1 MKISYNW
8 IKEYLNLDVSA
19 VDLAEKIERTS
30 VEVDSVVTPSDG
42 LKKIV
47 VGHVLS
53 VQAHPDSDHLH
64 ICEIDVGD
72 DEPSQIVC
80 GAPNIAAGQNVIV
93 ALPGSRIADNVKI
106 KRSKMRGVESDGM
119 VCALQE
125 IGFPEEVVPK
135 DYVDGIYVLPAD
147 VQPGAPV
154 FDLLGMND
162 SLIDLDVTPNRGDML
177 SLNGTLRDLAA
188 IYDQPVTLDTP
199 HVIEAGDAIDT
210 QLSLHVDD
218 SLAPQYRMRLVR
230 DIKIAPSPMWLQIH
244 LWNAGL
250 RPINNVVD
258 ITNYVMLKY
267 GQPLHA
273 FDYGKFSGQDVY
285 VRTAQAGETLTTLD
299 ENDHEL
305 DPSDI
310 VIADSQAPIALAG
323 VMGGLSTAISD
334 QTVTVAVEAAVFEH
348 DHIRKAAQR
357 HHLHTDASQRFERGV
372 NQAGV
377 QDALDAAARMLTE
390 LAAGTVQTG
399 TAVGSNH
406 QPEPAVISLTLTHV
420 NAVLGTELT
429 MDQVSHI
436 LETLGFTV
444 KVTGDELTV
453 TVPIR
458 RNDIHIP
465 ADLLEEIARIYGYDN
480 LPVTLPT
487 GRMTQGRL
495 TPAQRLMRAT
505 RKSLEGLGLNQAI
518 SYALTTEDK
527 AKMFLTHPDSQVTKL
542 AWPMSVDHAVL
553 RMNMVTGLLDDIA
566 YNTARKVKDVALYEQ
581 GRVFYRQDGQ
591 DRPAEEEHI
600 AGAITGQ
607 LVPAAW
613 NQPAQ
618 DVDFYQLKGIV
629 AAYLQDMAVKGDVT
643 YEPNTE
649 MPEMHPGRTAD
660 ILIHGHK
667 IGFMGQVHP
676 TIAKRFKIGATYV
689 FDLNLQAIIDM
700 PKQENQYDVISRY
713 PTITR
718 DIAMLVDDAVTNEQV
733 VALIERRGGAY
744 LQSVKLFDVYDG
756 MKVPKGKKSL
766 AYTLTYQDKHAT
778 LVDDAVTQAFEKV
791 TKRLQDELGA
801 EIR

>member
-8 IKEYLNLDVSA
+8 IKQYLDLDVSA

-30 VEVDSVVTPSDG
+30 VEVDSVVTPSAG

-53 VQAHPDSDHLH
+53 VKAHPDSDHLH
-64 ICEIDVGD
+64 ICQVDVGEA
-72 DEPSQIVC
+72 EPSQIVC
-80 GAPNIAAGQNVIV
+80 GAPNIAEGQNVIV

-106 KRSKMRGVESDGM
+106 KRSKMRGVESAGM
-119 VCALQE
+119 ICALQE
-125 IGFPEEVVPK
+125 IGFPEDVVPK
-135 DYVDGIYVLPAD
+135 AYVDGIYVLPAD
-147 VQPGAPV
+147 TTPGDPV
-154 FDLLGMND
+154 FDVLGMND

-199 HVIEAGDAIDT
+199 HVEETGAAVAN
-210 QLSLHVDD
+210 QLTVHVDD
-218 SLAPQYRMRLVR
+218 QLAPQYRMRLVK
-230 DIKIAPSPMWLQIH
+230 DIHIAPSPMWLQVR
-244 LWNAGL
+244 LWNAGI

-258 ITNYVMLKY
+258 VTNYIMLKY

-285 VRTAQAGETLTTLD
+285 VRTARAGEKLTTLD
-299 ENDHEL
+299 ENDHDL
-305 DPSDI
+305 DPMDI

-334 QTVTVAVEAAVFEH
+334 QTVSVAIESAVFEH

-377 QDALDAAARMLTE
+377 QDALDAAAQMLNE
-390 LAAGTVQTG
+390 LANGTVQAGTV
-399 TAVGSNH
+399 VGSNH
-406 QPEPAVISLTLTHV
+406 QPQPAVISLTLTHV
-420 NAVLGTELT
+420 NAVLGTDLT
-429 MDQVSHI
+429 MEQVSHI
-436 LETLGFTV
+436 LETLGFDV
-444 KVTGDELTV
+444 QVSDDQLTV

-480 LPVTLPT
+480 IPATLPT

-505 RKSLEGLGLNQAI
+505 RHSLEGLGLNQAI
-518 SYALTTEDK
+518 SYALTTEEK
-527 AKMFLTHPDSQVTKL
+527 AQMFLTHPDSQLTKL

-553 RMNMVTGLLDDIA
+553 RMNMITGLLDDIA

-613 NQPAQ
+613 QQAAH

-629 AAYLQDMAVKGDVT
+629 EAYLQDMAVKGDVT
-643 YEPNTE
+643 YEPNTA

-667 IGFMGQVHP
+667 IGFMGQIHP
-676 TIAKRFKIGATYV
+676 TVAKRFKIGATYV
-689 FDLNLQAIIDM
+689 FELNLQAIIEM

-713 PTITR
+713 PAITR
-718 DIAMLVDDAVTNEQV
+718 DIAMLVDDTVTNEQI
-733 VALIERRGGAY
+733 VALIKRRGGAY
-744 LQSVKLFDVYDG
+744 LQSVKLFDVYAG
-756 MKVPKGKKSL
+756 AKMPKGKKSM

-778 LVDDAVTQAFEKV
+778 LVDEAVTQAFDKV
-791 TKRLQDELGA
+791 TKRLQDELNA

>member
-1 MKISYNW
+1 MNISYNW
-8 IKEYLNLDVSA
+8 IKEYLDLDVSA
-19 VDLAEKIERTS
+19 ADLAEKIERTS
-30 VEVDSVVTPSDG
+30 VEVDSVTRPADG
-42 LKKIV
+42 LKKVV
-47 VGHVLS
+47 VGHVNAME
-53 VQAHPDSDHLH
+53 AHPDSDHLH
-64 ICEIDVGD
+64 ICEVDVGD
-72 DEPSQIVC
+72 DQPSQIVC

-93 ALPGSRIADNVKI
+93 ALPGSRIGGNVKI

-119 VCALQE
+119 ICSLQE
-125 IGFPEEVVPK
+125 IGFSEDVVPK
-135 DYVDGIYVLPAD
+135 EYADGIYVLPAD
-147 VQPGAPV
+147 ATPGEPV
-154 FDLLGMND
+154 FHILGMDD

-188 IYDQPVTLDTP
+188 IYDKPVTLDQPAVKET
-199 HVIEAGDAIDT
+199 GDAIAD
-210 QLSLHVDD
+210 QLTLHVDD
-218 SLAPQYRMRLVR
+218 QLSPQYRMRLVR
-230 DIKIAPSPMWLQIH
+230 NIQIKPSPMWLQVR
-244 LWNAGL
+244 LWNAGM

-258 ITNYVMLKY
+258 VTNYIMLKY

-273 FDYGKFSGQDVY
+273 FDYDKFSGQDVY
-285 VRTAQAGETLTTLD
+285 VRTAQAGEKLTTLD

-305 DPSDI
+305 DSTDI

-334 QTVTVAVEAAVFEH
+334 QTTTVAIEAAVFESV
-348 DHIRKAAQR
+348 HIRKAAQR

-377 QDALDAAARMLTE
+377 QDALDAAAQMLDE

-399 TAVGSNH
+399 TAVGSNRV
-406 QPEPAVISLTLTHV
+406 PEPAVIPLTLTHV
-420 NAVLGTELT
+420 NAVLG
-429 MDQVSHI
+429 MDLSMERVTHI

-444 KVTGDELTV
+444 AVAGDQLTV

-480 LPVTLPT
+480 IPATLPT

-495 TPAQRLMRAT
+495 TAAQRLMRAT
-505 RKSLEGLGLNQAI
+505 RHSLEGLGLNQAI

-527 AKMFLTHPDSQVTKL
+527 AKMFLMRPSEVTKL

-581 GRVFYRQDGQ
+581 GRVFYREDGT
-591 DRPAEEEHI
+591 DRPSEEEHI
-600 AGAITGQ
+600 AGAVTGTLMPEAWDQ
-607 LVPAAW
+607 AAK
-613 NQPAQ
+613 P
-618 DVDFYQLKGIV
+618 VDFYQVKGMV
-629 AAYLQDMAVKGDVT
+629 EAYLQDMAVNGDVT
-643 YEPNTE
+643 YVPNAD
-649 MPEMHPGRTAD
+649 MPEMHLGRTAD
-660 ILIHGHK
+660 ILVHGHR
-667 IGFMGQVHP
+667 IGYLGQVHP

-689 FDLNLQAIIDM
+689 FELNLQAIIDM

-713 PTITR
+713 PAITR
-718 DIAMLVDDAVTNEQV
+718 DIAMLVADDVTNEQV
-733 VALIERRGGAY
+733 VNLIEKRGGAY
-744 LQSVKLFDVYDG
+744 LQSVKLFDVYAG
-756 MKVPKGKKSL
+756 VKVPKGKKSL

-778 LVDDAVTQAFEKV
+778 LVDDAVNQAFDKV
-791 TKRLQDELGA
+791 SHRLQDELGA